1 MTLHEAM
8 EHVLKEEGRPMTRQE
23 LADAINEQDLYQR
36 GDGYLVPSNQIGA
49 RAKNY
54 PYLFVK
60 VGNKI
65 DLV

>member
-1 MTLHEAM
+1 M
-8 EHVLKEEGRPMTRQE
+8 EQVLKEEGRPMTRQ
-23 LADAINEQDLYQR
+23 DAINEQDLYQR
-36 GDGYLVPSNQIGA
+36 GDGYPVPPNQIGA

-54 PYLFVK
+54 PHLFVK

>member
-1 MTLHEAM
+1 
-8 EHVLKEEGRPMTRQE
+8 MTRQE

-36 GDGYLVPSNQIGA
+36 GDGYPVPPNQIGA

-54 PYLFVK
+54 PHLFVK

>member
-8 EHVLKEEGRPMTRQE
+8 EQVLKEEGRPMTRQE

-36 GDGYLVPSNQIGA
+36 GDGYPVPPNQIGA